1 MFKFIHAAD
10 IHLDS
15 AREGVQR
22 DLEGPVV
29 EIQQAPRRA
38 FENLVSLAI
47 DEEVAFVLI
56 AGDLYDG
63 NWPDFHTGLFFL
75 EQAAKLNRAGIRI
88 FLVAGNH
95 DAANVMTRTLML
107 PSGDKIKMFDAKSP
121 ETVVLEDLQIAIH
134 GQSFRN
140 RAVTDDLAQGFPAG
154 KTGMFNIGL
163 LHTSATFAAGEHDCY
178 APCSIET
185 MLSKRYDY
193 WALGHIHKRQ
203 DLRRSKDEPPMMF
216 PGNLQGRHIR
226 ETGPKGC
233 VLVTV
238 EDSHNTDVQFRPLDV
253 LRWQRSRVNVEGIET
268 PQEIVQS
275 VADHLSRLLEE
286 SDNRP
291 LAVRVELEGA
301 CPAHR
306 QLVAEPNRW
315 DAEIQAATL
324 QLGTDRV
331 WIERVV
337 RSTSPPVTDTEQEA
351 SEGPVAE
358 LCEFIQEM
366 RDDEESL
373 EMLVEALQ
381 PLRSKLPTE
390 LTEGER
396 SLELDDSR
404 RLQALLDD
412 AQQLLIERIHGRGDQ
427 L

>member
-22 DLEGPVV
+22 DFEGPVT

-38 FENLVSLAI
+38 FENLVRLAI
-47 DEEVAFVLI
+47 DEEVAFVVI

-75 EQAAKLNRAGIRI
+75 EQAARLNRAGIRV
-88 FLVAGNH
+88 FFVAGNH

-107 PSGDKIKMFDAKSP
+107 PGGDMIKMFDATSP
-121 ETVVLEDLQIAIH
+121 ETVVLEDLQVAIH

-140 RAVTDDLAQGFPAG
+140 RAVTDDLAQRLPPA
-154 KTGMFNIGL
+154 TNGMFNIGL

-185 MLSKRYDY
+185 MLSKGYDY

-203 DLRRSKDEPPMMF
+203 DLRRSDDEPPMMF

-233 VLVTV
+233 LLVTV
-238 EDSHNTDVQFRPLDV
+238 DESHKVDVQFCPVDV

-268 PQEIVQS
+268 PQEIIQS
-275 VADHLSRLLEE
+275 VTEHLTELLGE
-286 SDNRP
+286 SEHRC

-315 DAEIQAATL
+315 NAEIQAAAL
-324 QLGTDRV
+324 QLGSDRV

-337 RSTSPPVTDTEQEA
+337 RNTSRPVTGSEQE
-351 SEGPVAE
+351 SLEGPVAE

-366 RDDEESL
+366 RDDEKSL
-373 EMLVEALQ
+373 EMLAEVLQ

-390 LTEGER
+390 LTEGEL
-396 SLELDDSR
+396 SLGLDDPR
-404 RLQALLDD
+404 CLQELLDD
-412 AQQLLIERIHGRGDQ
+412 AQQVLIERIHGRGDQ